1 MFGPGRKRLS
11 HPMNL
16 RIFFLC
22 LLPAACC
29 LLPAAFS
36 QGLFPSQGQ
45 RSKDSIATAPQP
57 LGPSAASRDSSA
69 RRSGGRQSP
78 GPRPDTVALP
88 YNLVWGDTTG
98 RLSSLFAGVGAKI
111 TNKKADGPKEVW
123 TVDGLIAPNLQSSLF
138 TFQAG
143 QLLALEF
150 DYGQQDW
157 TTDKYNEQMG
167 QFRRL
172 LESKCEAPGEL
183 ISRGPLDTPAPDNPV
198 KETLTGYQWKHGD
211 TIVQLFYFAAEDT
224 SKNQNFRSIS
234 VHYHYT
240 DPYAVA
246 PEDTPAPA
254 AGDAAA
260 PAVGAAADTNPL
272 PTDPTHPDRDPPRT
286 GPKSTPPAGCDR
298 DAAARTGP
306 KSGGKPTPSSRRERP
321 AAGALNGKN
330 LRCSRGGGRA
340 QSGGKSQVLWLSSGA
355 FVRL

>member
-1 MFGPGRKRLS
+1 MQKFGQGRRRLF

-16 RIFFLC
+16 RILAFC
-22 LLPAACC
+22 LLFSAFR
-29 LLPAAFS
+29 LPPSAFS
-36 QGLFPSQGQ
+36 QGLFPTQSQ
-45 RSKDSIATAPQP
+45 RSKDANTVAPQP
-57 LGPSAASRDSSA
+57 LGPTAATRDSAA
-69 RRSGGRQSP
+69 RRGGRQSP
-78 GPRPDTVALP
+78 GPRPDTVTLP

-98 RLSSLFAGVGAKI
+98 RLSALFAGVGAKI
-111 TNKKADGPKEVW
+111 TNKKTDGPREIW

-172 LESKCEAPGEL
+172 MESKCEAPGEL
-183 ISRGPLDTPAPDNPV
+183 ISRGPTETPSPDNPV

-211 TIVQLFYFAAEDT
+211 TIVQLFYFSAEDT

-246 PEDTPAPA
+246 APPEDSPAPA
-254 AGDAAA
+254 AGGDAA
-260 PAVGAAADTNPL
+260 PAVGAASAANAGAAPSDPAHPAPGVTVTPPRAGAKPGAKPAPPPTENDPL
-272 PTDPTHPDRDPPRT
+272 PEH
-286 GPKSTPPAGCDR
+286 
-298 DAAARTGP
+298 
-306 KSGGKPTPSSRRERP
+306 
-321 AAGALNGKN
+321 
-330 LRCSRGGGRA
+330 
-340 QSGGKSQVLWLSSGA
+340 
-355 FVRL
+355 